1 MYKQNDN
8 VMIKYSIYFL
18 QSSKYSLH
26 NKHIIKR
33 YNILFSKKYVC
44 VEQSWEVP
52 LHTIRSFNVSLISAN
67 TLFGG
72 LHITYLISSSTKI

>member
-8 VMIKYSIYFL
+8 VMIKYNIYFL

-44 VEQSWEVP
+44 VEQS
-52 LHTIRSFNVSLISAN
+52 
-67 TLFGG
+67 
-72 LHITYLISSSTKI
+72 